1 MSNARLR
8 SLKDLFEYMGK
19 IMKII
24 PESGYYNSNK
34 FARILLESI
43 QEITG
48 KNGVNTVLNYANL
61 SSLVDNFPPDNL
73 DRTFD
78 FAHFSMINQALEEI
92 YGNRGGRGLAL
103 RVGRNTFD
111 DVLKD
116 YGALAGVG
124 DIAFRVLPVQR
135 KIFSGLQAM
144 AKIFSE
150 KSDQLSTVEE
160 TNDNYIYTIGRC
172 PVCWGRKEKEKP
184 VCFYIVGL
192 LQEGLQWVSGGK
204 EFRINESKCI
214 ALGDDVCEFVIFKQ
228 PHGK

>member
-1 MSNARLR
+1 
-8 SLKDLFEYMGK
+8 
-19 IMKII
+19 MKII

-61 SSLVDNFPPDNL
+61 SSLIENFPPDNL
-73 DRTFD
+73 DRAFD

-103 RVGRNTFD
+103 RIGRITFD
-111 DVLKD
+111 DVLKE

-124 DIAFRVLPVQR
+124 DLAFRVLPLPM
-135 KIFSGLQAM
+135 KIPIGLQAM

-150 KSDQLSTVEE
+150 KSDQISTVEE
-160 TNDNYIYTIGRC
+160 TDDNYVYTIERC
-172 PVCWGRKEKEKP
+172 PVCWGRKEEENP
-184 VCFYIVGL
+184 VCFYIIGL
-192 LQEGLQWVSGGK
+192 LHESLHWVSGGK

-228 PHGK
+228 PIQ

>member
-1 MSNARLR
+1 MN
-8 SLKDLFEYMGK
+8 
-19 IMKII
+19 II

-48 KNGVNTVLNYANL
+48 ENGVNTVLNFANL
-61 SSLVDNFPPDNL
+61 SSLVGNFPPDNL
-73 DRTFD
+73 DRAFD
-78 FAHFSMINQALEEI
+78 FTHFSMINQALEEI

-103 RVGRNTFD
+103 RVGRITFD

-124 DIAFRVLPVQR
+124 DLAFRVLPLHM
-135 KIFSGLQAM
+135 KISIGLQAM

-150 KSDQLSTVEE
+150 KSDQISTVEE
-160 TNDNYIYTIGRC
+160 VDDIYIYTIERC
-172 PVCWGRKEKEKP
+172 PVCWGRKEEENP
-184 VCFYIVGL
+184 VCFYIIGL
-192 LQEGLQWVSGGK
+192 LQESLHWVSGGK

-228 PHGK
+228 PIN